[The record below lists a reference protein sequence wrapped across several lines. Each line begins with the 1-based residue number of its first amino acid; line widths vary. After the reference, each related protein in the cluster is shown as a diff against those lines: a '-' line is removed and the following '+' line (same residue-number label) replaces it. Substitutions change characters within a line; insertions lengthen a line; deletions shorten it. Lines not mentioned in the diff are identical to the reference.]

1 MTLFLTSHIG
11 GSVRKDGQR
20 IPSSLITDNNL
31 VNNLKTRW
39 PEQAKVMFIA
49 ANPNNIEKSESYRN
63 AFLYTFW
70 KFTYNAM
77 GPIVLTF
84 FKSMVQCT

>member
-49 ANPNNIEKSESYRN
+49 ANPNNDEAYRIRDGQISMICKNDESRI
-63 AFLYTFW
+63 L
-70 KFTYNAM
+70 
-77 GPIVLTF
+77 
-84 FKSMVQCT
+84 

>member
-49 ANPNNIEKSESYRN
+49 ANPNNIEKSESYCNERQW
-63 AFLYTFW
+63 FYGV
-70 KFTYNAM
+70 TYKETE
-77 GPIVLTF
+77 PI
-84 FKSMVQCT
+84 KGI